1 MRRSRAWASRGRTAR
16 RRRSFR
22 EARAIARE
30 LGFPVLVRPSF
41 VLGGR
46 AMEIVYNEA
55 QLAAYAE
62 SAPPILPEAPLL
74 VDTYLRGLEWKSM
87 RSSTGAT
94 SSFRA
99 SSSTSNAPAFT
110 PAIR

>member
-1 MRRSRAWASRGRTAR
+1 MAENREQFDAALAR
-16 RRRSFR
+16 LGVARPEGKAARSFR

-55 QLAAYAE
+55 QLA
-62 SAPPILPEAPLL
+62 
-74 VDTYLRGLEWKSM
+74 
-87 RSSTGAT
+87 
-94 SSFRA
+94 
-99 SSSTSNAPAFT
+99 
-110 PAIR
+110 